1 MSAIATARRKTSA
14 TSKGLVRTLKK
25 VVFRTL
31 AVFGVIYVANVT
43 YLAILMRHHG

>member
-1 MSAIATARRKTSA
+1 MSAIATARSKTSSA
-14 TSKGLVRTLKK
+14 SKGLVRTLKK

-31 AVFGVIYVANVT
+31 IVFGVVYVGNLT